1 MFILVCAYL
10 SLIAIDL
17 YMGTLMPK
25 ISNNGLLPRQRHQ
38 IILDHLSRDG
48 RVLAAGL
55 ASELGVTEDMIR
67 RDLRD
72 LSEAGICQRVYGG
85 AVPLSSEST
94 SIVQRSAEHPEQKNA
109 LAKLAISLVT
119 PGQTIFLDGGSTN
132 ESIALC
138 LPRNLDLTIVT
149 NAPIIAA
156 ALIGRTDLKLLT
168 LGGRVDSKFGA
179 AVGASTVRDIQM
191 IRADLC
197 FLGVCAV
204 DVEGGLAAF
213 DPDEADVKR
222 AFVRSSSAVA
232 IAVMNNKLGTRAPY
246 CVASTTQLS
255 YLIVE
260 QDAPASPVNELADA
274 GVQILRL
281 ER

>member
-1 MFILVCAYL
+1 
-10 SLIAIDL
+10 
-17 YMGTLMPK
+17 MPK
-25 ISNNGLLPRQRHQ
+25 VGSNGLLPRQRHQ
-38 IILDHLSRDG
+38 IILDHLERDG

-67 RDLRD
+67 RDLRE
-72 LSEAGICQRVYGG
+72 LSEAGSCQRVYGG

-94 SIVQRSAEHPEQKNA
+94 PIVQRIAEYPEQKNA
-109 LAKLAISLVT
+109 LAKLAVSLVT
-119 PGQTIFLDGGSTN
+119 PGQTIFVDGGSTN

-138 LPRNLDLTIVT
+138 LPRNVGLTVVT
-149 NAPIIAA
+149 NAPLIAA
-156 ALIGRTDLKLLT
+156 ALIGRTDLTLLMI
-168 LGGRVDSKFGA
+168 GGRVDSKFGA
-179 AVGASTVRDIQM
+179 AVGASAVRDIQM

-204 DVEGGLAAF
+204 DAAAGLGAF

-222 AFVRSSSAVA
+222 AFVRSSASVA

-246 CVASTTQLS
+246 CVASTSELS
-255 YLIVE
+255 SLVVE
-260 QDAPASPVNELADA
+260 HDAPASHVNELADA

>member
-1 MFILVCAYL
+1 L
-10 SLIAIDL
+10 
-17 YMGTLMPK
+17 PK
-25 ISNNGLLPRQRHQ
+25 VSGNGLLPRQRHQ
-38 IILDHLSRDG
+38 IILDHLARDG

-85 AVPLSSEST
+85 AVPLSRES
-94 SIVQRSAEHPEQKNA
+94 SSLVQRIAEHPEQKNA
-109 LAKLAISLVT
+109 LAKLAVSLVT

-132 ESIALC
+132 EAIALC
-138 LPRNLDLTIVT
+138 LPHNLDLTIVT
-149 NAPIIAA
+149 NAPLIGA
-156 ALIGRTDLKLLT
+156 ALIGRTDLTLLT
-168 LGGRVDSKFGA
+168 IGGRVDPKIGA
-179 AVGASTVRDIQM
+179 AVGASAVRDIQM
-191 IRADLC
+191 IQADLC
-197 FLGVCAV
+197 FLGVCSV

-222 AFVRSSSAVA
+222 AFVRSSSSLA

-246 CVASTTQLS
+246 CVASIPQLS
-255 YLIVE
+255 FVIVE
-260 QDAPASPVNELADA
+260 HDAPASPVNGLAHA
-274 GVQILRL
+274 GVQVLRL